1 MLRIERR
8 MGCRRAAPTLSA
20 STSRS
25 ACPSSSGAQVLT
37 VRKHPPRARA
47 AVKRRH
53 TLQRARWRGG
63 RQAHARTGLEAR
75 SIQHAPCNGTQRA
88 NVRDASTEYYALW
101 VRPAAVLHHR
111 PTDRLL
117 WECRRAA
124 ALKRGM
130 VFEVLYAPLLRDS
143 SLRRQALPCC
153 PRLRPVRCRCCML
166 PLHGALHVGC
176 RTPLPCELGSIRV
189 ASGPQRHSPS
199 AMAPPLG
206 CPSCGCRRGPLGSA
220 MRITAARSR
229 MLIPVR
235 EHVP

>member
-1 MLRIERR
+1 

-153 PRLRPVRCRCCML
+153 PSPIAARAVPMVACCRCKVGRL
-166 PLHGALHVGC
+166 PH
-176 RTPLPCELGSIRV
+176 TPARANEGR
-189 ASGPQRHSPS
+189 SGQWPQRHSP
-199 AMAPPLG
+199 LG
-206 CPSCGCRRGPLGSA
+206 RGP
-220 MRITAARSR
+220 AAR
-229 MLIPVR
+229 IPLVR
-235 EHVP
+235 PVAARWAARYA